1 MAAEEKKREAAEKE
15 EKSKRGKRKDDEESK
30 LLRDSDPYDCDN
42 GKKYEYIPMTME
54 QKRYILGNSMD
65 RPRFTYE

>member
-1 MAAEEKKREAAEKE
+1 MDAQEKKRDNAEKE
-15 EKSKRGKRKDDEESK
+15 ARLTKGKYKEDKEIEES
-30 LLRDSDPYDCDN
+30 SDPYDIDN
-42 GKKYEYIPMTME
+42 GQKYDYEPMTAA